1 MKARTIRHAIEVR
14 LLTAILLATCAF
26 VATANAQSFF
36 GRFTLPFEAH
46 WGKTVLPAGSYTIN
60 LDSRYNVALLRTAN
74 GKAVGFTPIPI
85 VSTSDKGATA
95 LLVMIRGNQ
104 RIIRSLNLPASGV
117 TLVYPPAT
125 DAQREMLAK
134 ADQVQAVP
142 VIWGG
147 K

>member
-1 MKARTIRHAIEVR
+1 MKARTIRHSVEVR
-14 LLTAILLATCAF
+14 LFTAVLLATCAF
-26 VATANAQSFF
+26 VAVANAQTFS

-60 LDSRYNVALLRTAN
+60 LDARYNVALLRTAK

-117 TLVYPPAT
+117 TLIYPPAT
-125 DAQREMLAK
+125 NAERELLAK

-142 VIWGG
+142 VVWAG